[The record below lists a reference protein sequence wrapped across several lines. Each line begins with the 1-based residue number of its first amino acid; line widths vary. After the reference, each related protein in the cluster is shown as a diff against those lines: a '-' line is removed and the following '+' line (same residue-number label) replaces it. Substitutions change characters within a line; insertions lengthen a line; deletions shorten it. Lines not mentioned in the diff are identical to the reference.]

1 MLITSNLLTIY
12 PETVTSSYARVSK
25 TCSSPF
31 PGFSLSQH
39 LNRKGGSSPGR
50 RPRRC
55 RRWPAALVGCTT
67 DGLERQEPPSPPA
80 QAGLR
85 PVPPALGTDR
95 VNIAYGHPAR
105 EGSLG
110 DRVASFKPPARSQLW
125 LKITPPWETRTA
137 SMAGPCIK
145 HGPVG
150 FPPLNGFIQSMRGE
164 RVMGEIAWLPGGTE
178 QPRPPPG
185 PPASPLG
192 AWHPGPRG
200 SPHRGRPGAGWLGA
214 APCCQDPPRPFSGPP

>member
-1 MLITSNLLTIY
+1 ML
-12 PETVTSSYARVSK
+12 V
-25 TCSSPF
+25 PF

-39 LNRKGGSSPGR
+39 LNRKGVSSPWEAATQVSEMASCLSWLHNR
-50 RPRRC
+50 RPGATRTPSA
-55 RRWPAALVGCTT
+55 PA
-67 DGLERQEPPSPPA
+67 P
-80 QAGLR
+80 AGLR

-125 LKITPPWETRTA
+125 LKISPPWETCA
-137 SMAGPCIK
+137 AGMAGPCIK

-150 FPPLNGFIQSMRGE
+150 FPPLNGFIQSTRGE
-164 RVMGEIAWLPGGTE
+164 RVMGGITWLPGGTE

-185 PPASPLG
+185 PPASPPC

-200 SPHRGRPGAGWLGA
+200 TPHSGRPGVGWLGA
-214 APCCQDPPRPFSGPP
+214 APCSQNPPRPFSGSP